1 MTAGA
6 LPGVKDD
13 LNDFEDKEERRF
25 RDDEQLIKDDFN
37 QYENEWENE

>member
-25 RDDEQLIKDDFN
+25 RDDEQLIMDDFN